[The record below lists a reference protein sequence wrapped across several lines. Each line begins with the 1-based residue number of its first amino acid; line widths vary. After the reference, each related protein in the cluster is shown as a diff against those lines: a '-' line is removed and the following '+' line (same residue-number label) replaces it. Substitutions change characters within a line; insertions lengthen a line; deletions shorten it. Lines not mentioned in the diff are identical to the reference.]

1 MFRKCLLAALTT
13 APWPKGNRRPTQQR
27 SLNAGHAC
35 GLRLS
40 YTSPRR
46 AKPKPRHSGIRD
58 GPTKRLV
65 SSGSVLQS
73 EHHFGLVHTDVTGPT
88 FAKRLPLS
96 IRSWGRGGK
105 ERQREVEVEVEVEA
119 GPSGSGLRARFY
131 VLGAGAD
138 SLRCSVG
145 WGLGVGCMELWT
157 VNCRDSKVNKSTKI
171 KNDTL
176 AARHHHNQT

>member
-1 MFRKCLLAALTT
+1 MLAGGAHNGTLAKREPTSNATAIIECRARLRAATLLHQ
-13 APWPKGNRRPTQQR
+13 PQ
-27 SLNAGHAC
+27 AGQA
-35 GLRLS
+35 
-40 YTSPRR
+40 
-46 AKPKPRHSGIRD
+46 KPRHSGIRD

-73 EHHFGLVHTDVTGPT
+73 EHHFGLVHADVTGPT

-105 ERQREVEVEVEVEA
+105 ERQREVEVEVEA